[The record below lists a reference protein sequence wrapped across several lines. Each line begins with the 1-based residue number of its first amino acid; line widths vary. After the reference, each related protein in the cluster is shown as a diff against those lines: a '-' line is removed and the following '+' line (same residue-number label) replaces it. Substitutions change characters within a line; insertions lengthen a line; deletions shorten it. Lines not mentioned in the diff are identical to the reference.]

1 MNRLI
6 KEHEEKVRELG
17 SKNEDEDDLDG
28 TLKRVV
34 DPPISLKM

>member
-6 KEHEEKVRELG
+6 KEHEEKVREFG
-17 SKNEDEDDLDG
+17 SKNEDDFDG

>member
-17 SKNEDEDDLDG
+17 SKNEDEDDLN
-28 TLKRVV
+28 
-34 DPPISLKM
+34 SLAIAEFRQGASV

>member
-6 KEHEEKVRELG
+6 KEHDEKVRELG
-17 SKNEDEDDLDG
+17 SKNEDDLDG